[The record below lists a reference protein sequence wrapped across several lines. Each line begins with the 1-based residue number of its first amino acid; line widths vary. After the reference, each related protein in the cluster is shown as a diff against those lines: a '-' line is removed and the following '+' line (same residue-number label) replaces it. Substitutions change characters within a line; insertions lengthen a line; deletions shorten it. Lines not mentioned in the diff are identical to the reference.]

1 MILIVDDEPHNRDMI
16 AAFLEMEGFQTAQA
30 EDGEAALELVGR
42 LAPDVIL
49 LDVLMPGP
57 DGFEICR
64 RLKADPAT
72 VFTPVVILTALRGAD
87 ERIKGAA
94 AGADEFLSKPFDHI
108 ELITRVKSLVR
119 VKRLNDELQA
129 ANRDL
134 ERRVAQRT
142 AELQHALTELQA
154 LDRLKSE
161 FIANV
166 SHELR
171 TPVLHVKGYVDLLA
185 SGALGALGDE
195 QAEGLDIAQ
204 EAIRQLERVVKDVV
218 NFGDVYDQR
227 LSLKPVMIGEIFE
240 TVAQS
245 LADAARRKAITVT
258 RRLPANLPPVL
269 ADAEALTRILRHL
282 LDNAI
287 KFSPAESTVTLSAER
302 RDVLVRVAVRDE
314 GPGIPPGER
323 ENIFK
328 LFYQGDG
335 SSTRRAGGL
344 GLGLTL
350 AKKLLEGH
358 EAALV
363 LESEMGRG
371 STFYFEL
378 PIA

>member
-269 ADAEALTRILRHL
+269 ALRAHKRAGMTRVSL
-282 LDNAI
+282 
-287 KFSPAESTVTLSAER
+287 KMSTSPAR
-302 RDVLVRVAVRDE
+302 K
-314 GPGIPPGER
+314 
-323 ENIFK
+323 N
-328 LFYQGDG
+328 
-335 SSTRRAGGL
+335 
-344 GLGLTL
+344 
-350 AKKLLEGH
+350 
-358 EAALV
+358 
-363 LESEMGRG
+363 
-371 STFYFEL
+371 
-378 PIA
+378 